1 MKITLLILL
10 MVLLS
15 CSPADKNRYNNG
27 NSNPENTPRVPADIN
42 SLLIAKYSALALV
55 CDLKVLDEQINNIIT
70 IDLLTKDDLF
80 KTYTNSRADYN
91 LSLTLKTLTI
101 FTSIENNGQTFTK
114 SPVIESSLNLKII
127 EVRDGGM
134 VTSEI
139 TNKRNILEGKQT
151 MFYQETSNDLS
162 SSFACR
168 IQSTLR

>member
-27 NSNPENTPRVPADIN
+27 NTTPEMNPRVPESTN

-55 CDLKVLDEQINNIIT
+55 CDLKVLDEQMDKILT

-80 KTYTNSRADYN
+80 KTYSSSRADYN
-91 LSLTLKTLTI
+91 LSLELKSLTI
-101 FTSIENNGQTFTK
+101 STFVENNGQTFTK
-114 SPVIESSLNLKII
+114 SPILETSLILKIF

-139 TNKRNILEGKQT
+139 TNKRNVLEGKPT
-151 MFYQETSNDLS
+151 PYYQEISNGLS
-162 SSFACR
+162 SSFDCR